1 MTPANSDRDRPV
13 TTNAGNPKFRRVLT
27 LQDLIFYGIVLIQPI
42 ACVGIYGLV
51 TRMSAGHAV
60 TAILLAMFAM
70 TLTAV
75 SYGRMATVY
84 PTSGSA
90 YTYVSEGLNAHFGF
104 IAGWVMLLD
113 YFIIP
118 IVNVIY
124 VSLTM
129 HRVFAVIPNE
139 VWAAMVAI
147 GITLLNLRG
156 IGYTKNTNN
165 ILMTIMSLV
174 IAVFFILGIRYLLRA
189 AGIPG
194 LFNLEPLY
202 NPDTFRWN
210 TLLTA
215 TSLAALTYIGFD
227 GVTTL
232 AEETVNPKRTVP
244 LATVI
249 VCVVT
254 GILSGAESYLAQ
266 RVWPDYMSFP
276 NLDTAF
282 LDVTRR
288 IGGAALFEA
297 MAAVLVL
304 SCFGTAFT
312 GQASAAR
319 LMYSMGREGVLPQ
332 ALGRLNPRTTIPAL
346 NTLLIGISAF
356 TGSLFLSY
364 ERAAELLNFGAF
376 LAFIGVN
383 LAAALHSLKD
393 PERHWTHAIV
403 PILGLICCIAIW
415 ISLPTPALIIGGI
428 WLIVGIIY
436 LAIQTRGFQRTPRLV
451 QADELR

>member
-1 MTPANSDRDRPV
+1 MTQAATNRDPLATDPAGTQR
-13 TTNAGNPKFRRVLT
+13 FRRVLT
-27 LQDLIFYGIVLIQPI
+27 LRDLIFYGIVLIQPI

-51 TRMSAGHAV
+51 TRMSGGHAV
-60 TAILLAMFAM
+60 TAILFAMVAM

-90 YTYVSEGLNAHFGF
+90 YTYVSRGLNAHFGF
-104 IAGWVMLLD
+104 LAGWVMLLD

-118 IVNVIY
+118 VVNVIY

-129 HRVFAVIPNE
+129 HRVVPAIPNV
-139 VWAAMVAI
+139 VWAAIVAVF
-147 GITLLNLRG
+147 ITLLNLRG
-156 IGYTKNTNN
+156 IGYTKNANN
-165 ILMTIMSLV
+165 ILMAVMSLI
-174 IAVFFILGIRYLLRA
+174 IAIFFVLGVRYLLKQ
-189 AGIPG
+189 AGISG
-194 LFNLEPLY
+194 LWTLEPIY
-202 NPDTFRWN
+202 NPQTFRWD
-210 TLLTA
+210 TVFTA

-232 AEETVNPKRTVP
+232 AEETVDPKRTVP
-244 LATVI
+244 LATVM
-249 VCVVT
+249 VCIIT

-266 RVWPDYMSFP
+266 RVWPNYDSFP

-288 IGGAALFEA
+288 IGGVTLFEA
-297 MAAVLVL
+297 MAAVLVI

-319 LMYSMGREGVLPQ
+319 LMYSMGREGVLPR
-332 ALGRLNPRTTIPAL
+332 ALGRLNPKTTIPAI
-346 NTLLIGISAF
+346 NTLLIGVSAF
-356 TGSLFLSY
+356 AGSLFLSY

-383 LAAALHSLKD
+383 LAAALHSFKD
-393 PERHWTHAIV
+393 PERKWPHAIV
-403 PILGLICCIAIW
+403 PILGLICCIIIW
-415 ISLPTPALIIGGI
+415 VSLPTPSLITGSV
-428 WLIVGIIY
+428 WLMVGILY
-436 LAIQTRGFQRTPRLV
+436 LAIQTRGFRRTPRLV
-451 QADELR
+451 PSDEL